1 MSKSTQMRHR
11 FRFEVMY
18 RPGHNLGDKELSELV
33 SHLHSVGQSCFDEL
47 PTYQVFKGTR
57 DAFQDKVL
65 ALAWNGEKLA
75 GFCSELILKVD
86 GIGEVL
92 HLGLTCIRPEYRSSG
107 LTHRLTS
114 KATMCY
120 LLRSGRLLGKIWVTN
135 CAAVLGS
142 LVNVYLH
149 FDSVY
154 PSPANDAH
162 PSENHLKIAEAI
174 DRFYREDL
182 YIHSNAVFDQKSFL
196 FRGSIKDTAFE
207 KAEDDRRFHHRNTD
221 HNNYYRNLISFENGD
236 EVLQVGYAGLFTYF
250 NHFISCCMSR
260 ANKLISKHIPKRQS
274 ANMSGNPA
282 WQQII

>member
-1 MSKSTQMRHR
+1 MNKPTKIWPK

-18 RPGHNLGDKELSELV
+18 RPGHNLGDKEITELV
-33 SHLHSVGQSCFDEL
+33 RNLHQVGQSCFDEL

-57 DAFQDKVL
+57 EAFSDKVL
-65 ALAWNGEKLA
+65 ALAWDGETLV

-154 PSPANDAH
+154 PSPARDAC
-162 PSENHLKIAEAI
+162 PSAIHLKIAEAI
-174 DRFYREDL
+174 DRFYREDI
-182 YIHSNAVFDQKSFL
+182 YIHSSAVFDPQSFL
-196 FRGSIKDTAFE
+196 FKGSIKDTPFE

-236 EVLQVGYAGLFTYF
+236 EVLQVGYANLFTYM
-250 NHFISCCMSR
+250 NHFVSCWASR
-260 ANKLISKHIPKRQS
+260 ANKVIRKQMPKRQS
-274 ANMSGNPA
+274 TAMSGNPA
-282 WQQII
+282 WQQIV